1 MINRAMLELR
11 LELGLG
17 LGLGL
22 GFLQTW
28 YCSGSTDTI
37 HCYCVNTPL
46 QRGEKEERRVAV
58 KC

>member
-11 LELGLG
+11 
-17 LGLGL
+17 LGL